1 MGGGFS
7 PTFTL
12 NNYSGQGGHIGRR
25 VFFTHIQN
33 EKPLMDEAIIQGFF
47 TIPRERTAHFISF
60 PIFIM
65 YCYIMVIITNIRPY
79 PGQSNI
85 FFQEYPAIGIKV
97 LHLIILLKTN
107 SVHGTSYLVISPR
120 NRENKST
127 NYLKW
132 TVLKYRRNN
141 IGIIDA
147 FKFPHN

>member
-1 MGGGFS
+1 MGGVFHPHSDSRTIQGRAVIQEEGF
-7 PTFTL
+7 
-12 NNYSGQGGHIGRR
+12 
-25 VFFTHIQN
+25 FFTHIQN
-33 EKPLMDEAIIQGFF
+33 KKPLMDEAIIQGFF

-65 YCYIMVIITNIRPY
+65 YCYIMVIITKH
-79 PGQSNI
+79 QDLSWSSTI
-85 FFQEYPAIGIKV
+85 FQVYPAIGIKV
-97 LHLIILLKTN
+97 LHLIILVKTN
-107 SVHGTSYLVISPR
+107 SVHGTTYLVISPR